1 MTQTLNEIFN
11 FNDELFN
18 NEEIYTVKDLEFV
31 RDFLKIY
38 YNSLKKCNK
47 NNIIFHR
54 NYLANLI
61 NNYGSVEKITK
72 ILDVFLDK

>member
-31 RDFLKIY
+31 RDFLTIY

-47 NNIIFHR
+47 NNIIFNI

-61 NNYGSVEKITK
+61 NNYVQLKK
-72 ILDVFLDK
+72 